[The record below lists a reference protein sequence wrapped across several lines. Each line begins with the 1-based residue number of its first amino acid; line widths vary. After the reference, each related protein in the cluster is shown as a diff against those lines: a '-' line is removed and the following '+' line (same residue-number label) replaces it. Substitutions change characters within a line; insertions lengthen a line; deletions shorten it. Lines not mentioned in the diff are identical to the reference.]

1 MDKYFY
7 LIEYL
12 NLSVGIFPLLEAG
25 WGFLL
30 IEYNHILLTRKFT
43 KEIPFSPNCSLSTNT
58 LAYSLDLCE

>member
-12 NLSVGIFPLLEAG
+12 NLSVGIFRLLESG

-30 IEYNHILLTRKFT
+30 IEYNSSLLSIVD
-43 KEIPFSPNCSLSTNT
+43 KETYYKKGLVFHQTVACPQIHWFIP
-58 LAYSLDLCE
+58 